1 MQCSGWIT
9 RNRAIIVPHRRGDV
23 SDESVDRDTI
33 LTDLRDGHIHHLNE
47 TAALVWRLCSGKLAT
62 RDIARELTE
71 TYDITWDDALD
82 QVDQLVVKFGES
94 DLLESVTYV

>member
-1 MQCSGWIT
+1 MECCGWIT
-9 RNRAIIVPHRRGDV
+9 RDRAIIVPRTRNDV
-23 SDESVDRDTI
+23 SGESVDRDMI

-47 TAALVWRLCSGKLAT
+47 TAALVWRLCSGRLAT